1 MSSTDRQNRLL
12 VAEDWK
18 RIYQSFRNADFQ
30 SYDFENLRRVMI
42 SYIRENYPEDF
53 NDYIESSEYLA
64 LVDLIAFLGQ
74 SIAFR
79 VDLNA
84 RENFLELA
92 ERRDS
97 VLRLARLLSYNAK
110 RNQAANGFLKFTSV
124 QTTETIIDSNN
135 RNLSGATVTWNDATN
150 ANWYEQFIKV
160 INATLDPTRQFGKAD
175 VKDTIFGVPTE
186 QYRFK
191 GISSAIP
198 VFSFTKTVDGRNMPF
213 EITSTIIDT
222 TNQIIKEEAPAQGVK
237 PAFIYKDDGRGPGS
251 SNNGFFMHFR
261 QGQMNTGTFTLD
273 QPGSNEIIDIDALNI
288 NDTDLWLYRLDKNGQ
303 ESEYWQPV
311 SSFKGNNSVYNSL
324 AKNIKNI
331 YSVIT
336 RVGDRVSLN
345 FSDGVFGTL
354 PLGTFR
360 VYYRNSNGFSY
371 SINPKD
377 IRSISIDISYLS
389 NSGQV
394 ELLTVNMS
402 LTSAV
407 VNASAAENNESIK
420 SNAPANYYTQ
430 NRMITGE
437 DYNIS
442 PLTVNQQLLKIK
454 SVNRSSSGISR
465 YFDLLDPTG
474 KYSKTNLF
482 ADDGVVYKELY
493 NNSFRF
499 SYVTKTD
506 IEYIIY
512 NQIFEIIGNDNLK
525 NYFYS
530 NYEIDT
536 SVTVNAA
543 WFLVTTDTNQVT
555 GYFGDSNDGTLF
567 KTGQFTS
574 TDLKFIETGA
584 LVKLQAPIN
593 KYFDK
598 LANNKIENIPSSGII
613 PPNGTN
619 ILWSKIVSVTG
630 DGTANNTGILST
642 GFGPIILND
651 IIPTSAI
658 ISKIIPKY
666 KKIID
671 PSTIT
676 TMIDLVFDNKGFGLR
691 YDKITRTWK
700 IVFEANLNTI
710 DSFNLG
716 KSGDKSNQQLD
727 SSWLILFTP
736 EDEIFSVT
744 SRLIRYVFESDQQ
757 VRFYYDSSD
766 KIYDTRS
773 NTIVKDS
780 IKVLSI
786 NTQPNSS
793 APFTFD
799 KNWSVLKEYH
809 GLDGYI
815 DTKKIEITFPDTD
828 EDSVVDNPE
837 IFNEIV
843 DLTNNNLQKKYIIQ
857 EKYNIGERQEDYR
870 YVSNRDEKVKIL
882 ANQSLVGSLFSIAE
896 GQHFY
901 FEDIDVVKKLDKV
914 ASTLIPS
921 LTYKVFL
928 GRDDIKFQYVHNADY
943 ESRIDPGI
951 TNIIDIFVLTREY
964 DTQYRQYI
972 GGVIEDE
979 PQPPSSD
986 SLYNDLNPT
995 LKKIK
1000 AISDEIIY
1008 HPVKYKVLFGTLAT
1022 IDLQATFKVVKNPD
1036 QVISDNDV
1044 RTRILVS
1051 IEQFFAIENW
1061 DFGNTF
1067 YFSELSTYVLSQLA
1081 PFIVSFVIVPKADNL
1096 YFGSLFEISCEKDE
1110 IFVSSATVDDIEII
1124 TSITSSKIKS
1134 NGAITITEKIA
1145 NKNQISS
1152 SSSSSGGSSS
1162 DGGY

>member
-18 RIYQSFRNADFQ
+18 RVYQSFKNADFQ

-42 SYIRENYPEDF
+42 SYIRENYPEDY

-64 LVDLIAFLGQ
+64 LIDLIAFLGQ

-84 RENFLELA
+84 RDNFLELA
-92 ERRDS
+92 ERRES

-110 RNQAANGFLKFTSV
+110 RNQAGNGFLKFTSV
-124 QTTETIIDSNN
+124 STTEAIIDSNN
-135 RNLSGATVTWNDATN
+135 RNLSGSTVTWNDATN

-160 INATLDPTRQFGKAD
+160 INAALDTNRQFGKPDA
-175 VKDTIFGVPTE
+175 KATIFGVPTE
-186 QYRFK
+186 QYRLK
-191 GISSAIP
+191 SINTDVP
-198 VFSFTKTVDGRNMPF
+198 VFGFTKAVDGRNMPF
-213 EITSTIIDT
+213 EITSTVIDT
-222 TNQIIKEEAPAQGVK
+222 TNETIKEEAPAQGVK

-261 QGQMNTGTFTLD
+261 QGQLNTGTFTLD
-273 QPGSNEIIDIDALNI
+273 QPGSNEVIDIDAVNI
-288 NDTDLWLYRLDKNGQ
+288 NDTDVWLYRLDKNNR
-303 ESEYWQPV
+303 EAEYWQSV
-311 SSFKGNNSVYNSL
+311 SNFKGNNTIYNSL
-324 AKNIKNI
+324 EKNIKNI

-360 VYYRNSNGFSY
+360 VYYRNSNGYSY

-377 IRSISIDISYLS
+377 IRSVSIDISYIS
-389 NSGQV
+389 NAGQV
-394 ELLTVNMS
+394 EILTINMS
-402 LTSAV
+402 LPSTV
-407 VNASAAENNESIK
+407 VNASASENNESIK
-420 SNAPANYYTQ
+420 NNAPANYYTQ

-442 PLTVNQQLLKIK
+442 PLSVNQQLLKIK
-454 SVNRSSSGISR
+454 AVNRSSSGISR
-465 YFDLLDPTG
+465 YFDLIDPTG

-482 ADDGVVYKELY
+482 SDDGALYKELY
-493 NNSFRF
+493 NDSFRF

-506 IEYIIY
+506 IEYVIY
-512 NQIFEIIGNDNLK
+512 NQIFEIIKNDNLK
-525 NYFYS
+525 NYFYA

-536 SVTVNAA
+536 AVTINAA
-543 WFLVTTDTNQVT
+543 WNSTTVDTNQST
-555 GYFGDSNDGTLF
+555 GSFKDGLQTL
-567 KTGQFTS
+567 KVGQFTS
-574 TDLKFIETGA
+574 TDLTYIEPGA
-584 LVKLQAPIN
+584 LIKFRATPGQ
-593 KYFDK
+593 YFDK
-598 LANNKIENIPSSGII
+598 SNNNKLTPIPSTGL
-613 PPNGTN
+613 PANGTT
-619 ILWSKIVSVTG
+619 ILWTKIISVTG
-630 DGTANNTGILST
+630 DGTANNTGILAT

-651 IIPTSAI
+651 IIPSQATVI
-658 ISKIIPKY
+658 KIIPKY
-666 KKIID
+666 KSVID
-671 PSTIT
+671 SSTIT
-676 TMIDLVFDNKGFGLR
+676 TMIDLVFDSKPFGLR
-691 YDKITRTWK
+691 YDKTTRTWK
-700 IVFEANLNTI
+700 IIFEANLNTV
-710 DSFNLG
+710 DSFSLG

-736 EDEIFSVT
+736 DDEFYTVT
-744 SRLIRYVFESDQQ
+744 SRLMRYVFESDQQ

-766 KIYDTRS
+766 KIYDTRT
-773 NTIVKDS
+773 NTVAKDS

-786 NTQPNSS
+786 NTQPSLTT
-793 APFTFD
+793 PFTFD
-799 KNWSVLKEYH
+799 KNWAVLKEYS
-809 GLDGYI
+809 GLDGYV
-815 DTKKIEITFPDTD
+815 DTKKIEITFPDSD

-843 DLTNNNLQKKYIIQ
+843 DYTNVVNPYIIQ
-857 EKYNIGERQEDYR
+857 EKYLIGDRQEDYR
-870 YVSNRDEKVKIL
+870 YVSNSDDKVKIL
-882 ANQSLVGSLFSIAE
+882 SSEAAVGSLNQYAE

-901 FEDIDVVKKLDKV
+901 FQNTDVVKKLDKV

-921 LTYKVFL
+921 LSYKVFI
-928 GRDDIKFQYVHNADY
+928 GRDNIKFQYIHNADY

-964 DTQYRQYI
+964 DTYYRQYVKGI
-972 GGVIEDE
+972 IEDK
-979 PQPPSSD
+979 PLPPSSD
-986 SLYNDLNPT
+986 SLFNDLHPS
-995 LKKIK
+995 LRKIK

-1044 RTRILVS
+1044 KTRILVA
-1051 IEQFFAIENW
+1051 IDQFFAIENW

-1110 IFVSSATVDDIEII
+1110 IFVSGATVDDIEII
-1124 TSITSSKIKS
+1124 TSITASKIKS
-1134 NGAITITEKIA
+1134 NGAITATEKIA
-1145 NKNQISS
+1145 NKNQVSS
-1152 SSSSSGGSSS
+1152 SSSVGGSSVGSGGS
-1162 DGGY
+1162 Y

>member
-18 RIYQSFRNADFQ
+18 RIYQSFKNADFQ

-84 RENFLELA
+84 RDNFLELA
-92 ERRDS
+92 ERRES

-110 RNQAANGFLKFTSV
+110 RNQAGNGFLKFTSV
-124 QTTETIIDSNN
+124 KTTEAIIDSNN
-135 RNLSGATVTWNDATN
+135 RNLSGSTVTWNDATN

-160 INATLDPTRQFGKAD
+160 INSALDTNRQFGKPDTKA
-175 VKDTIFGVPTE
+175 TIFGVPTE
-186 QYRFK
+186 QYRLK
-191 GISSAIP
+191 SINTDVP
-198 VFSFTKTVDGRNMPF
+198 VFGFSKAVDGRNMPF

-222 TNQIIKEEAPAQGVK
+222 TNEVIKEEAPAQGVK

-251 SNNGFFMHFR
+251 ANSGFFMHFR
-261 QGQMNTGTFTLD
+261 QGQLNTGTFTLD
-273 QPGSNEIIDIDALNI
+273 QPGSNEVIDIDAVNI
-288 NDTDLWLYRLDKNGQ
+288 NDTDVWLYRLDKNNR
-303 ESEYWQPV
+303 EAEYWQPI
-311 SSFKGNNSVYNSL
+311 SSFKGNNTVYNSL
-324 AKNIKNI
+324 EKNIKNI

-377 IRSISIDISYLS
+377 VRSVSIDISYVS

-394 ELLTVNMS
+394 EILTINMS
-402 LTSAV
+402 LTAMV
-407 VNASAAENNESIK
+407 VNAAAAETNESIK

-442 PLTVNQQLLKIK
+442 PLAVNQQLLKIK
-454 SVNRSSSGISR
+454 AVNRSSSGISR
-465 YFDLLDPTG
+465 YFDLIDPTG

-482 ADDGVVYKELY
+482 SDDGAVYKELY
-493 NNSFRF
+493 NDSFRF

-506 IEYIIY
+506 IESVIY
-512 NQIFEIIGNDNLK
+512 NQVFEIIKNDNLK
-525 NYFYS
+525 NYFYA

-536 SVTVNAA
+536 SVTINAG
-543 WFLVTTDTNQVT
+543 WYPVTVDTNQTT
-555 GYFGDSNDGTLF
+555 GYFGDTVDGTVF
-567 KTGQFTS
+567 KTGQYTA
-574 TDLKFIETGA
+574 TDLTYIEAGA
-584 LVKLQAPIN
+584 LIKFTAPVGR
-593 KYFDK
+593 YFDK
-598 LANNKIENIPSSGII
+598 SKNNKLEYGSATASNSA
-613 PPNGTN
+613 TV
-619 ILWSKIVSVTG
+619 LWTKIVSVTG
-630 DGTANNTGILST
+630 DGTANNTGIMAT

-651 IIPTSAI
+651 IIPQGAI
-658 ISKIIPKY
+658 VSKIIPKY
-666 KKIID
+666 KSIID

-676 TMIDLVFDNKGFGLR
+676 TMIDLVFDNKPFGLR
-691 YDKITRTWK
+691 YDKTTRTWK
-700 IVFEANLNTI
+700 IIFESNLNTVN
-710 DSFNLG
+710 SFNLG

-727 SSWLILFTP
+727 ASWLILFTP
-736 EDEIFSVT
+736 DDEFYTVA
-744 SRLIRYVFESDQQ
+744 SRLIRYVFESDTQ

-766 KIYDTRS
+766 KIYDTRT
-773 NTIVKDS
+773 NTVAKDA

-786 NTQPNSS
+786 NTKPSQTT
-793 APFTFD
+793 PFTFD
-799 KNWSVLKEYH
+799 RNWAVLKEYN
-809 GLDGYI
+809 GLDGYV
-815 DTKKIEITFPDTD
+815 DTKKIEITFPDSD

-837 IFNEIV
+837 IFNDIIDTAV
-843 DLTNNNLQKKYIIQ
+843 LTSSKYIIQ
-857 EKYNIGERQEDYR
+857 EKYNIGDRQEDYR
-870 YVSNRDEKVKIL
+870 YVSNSDSKVIIL
-882 ANQSLVGSLFSIAE
+882 SSEILVGGLSQYTE

-901 FEDIDVVKKLDKV
+901 FQDTDVVKKLDSI

-921 LTYKVFL
+921 LTYKVFI
-928 GRDDIKFQYVHNADY
+928 GRDNLKFQYIHNADY

-964 DTQYRQYI
+964 DTYYRQYVS
-972 GGVIEDE
+972 GVIETA
-979 PQPPSSD
+979 PLPPSSD
-986 SLYNDLNPT
+986 SLYNDLHPT
-995 LKKIK
+995 LRKIK

-1044 RTRILVS
+1044 KTRILVA

-1110 IFVSSATVDDIEII
+1110 IFVSGATVDDIEII
-1124 TSITSSKIKS
+1124 TSITGSKIKS
-1134 NGAITITEKIA
+1134 NGAITTTEKIA

-1152 SSSSSGGSSS
+1152 S
-1162 DGGY
+1162 

>member
-18 RIYQSFRNADFQ
+18 RVYQSFKNADFQ

-42 SYIRENYPEDF
+42 SYIRENYPEDY

-84 RENFLELA
+84 RDNFLELA
-92 ERRDS
+92 ERRES

-110 RNQAANGFLKFTSV
+110 RNQAGNGFLKFTSV
-124 QTTETIIDSNN
+124 STTEAIIDSNN
-135 RNLSGATVTWNDATN
+135 RNLSGSTVTWNDATN

-160 INATLDPTRQFGKAD
+160 INAALEPNRQFGKP
-175 VKDTIFGVPTE
+175 DTKAIIFGVPTE
-186 QYRFK
+186 QYRLK
-191 GISSAIP
+191 SINTDVP
-198 VFSFTKTVDGRNMPF
+198 VFGFTKAVDGRNMPF

-222 TNQIIKEEAPAQGVK
+222 TNEVIKEEAPAQGVK

-251 SNNGFFMHFR
+251 SSNGFFMHFR
-261 QGQMNTGTFTLD
+261 QGQLNTGTFTLD
-273 QPGSNEIIDIDALNI
+273 QPGSNEVIDIDAVNI
-288 NDTDLWLYRLDKNGQ
+288 NDTDVWLYRLDKNGR
-303 ESEYWQPV
+303 EAEYWQPV
-311 SSFKGNNSVYNSL
+311 SGFKGNNTVYNSL
-324 AKNIKNI
+324 EKNIKNI

-360 VYYRNSNGFSY
+360 VYYRNSNGYSY

-377 IRSISIDISYLS
+377 IRSIAIDISYLS

-394 ELLTVNMS
+394 EILTINMS
-402 LTSAV
+402 LNSTV
-407 VNASAAENNESIK
+407 VNASATETNESIK
-420 SNAPANYYTQ
+420 NNAPANYYTQ

-454 SVNRSSSGISR
+454 AVNRSSSGISR
-465 YFDLLDPTG
+465 YFDLIDPTG

-482 ADDGVVYKELY
+482 ADDGAVYKELY
-493 NNSFRF
+493 NDSFRF

-506 IEYIIY
+506 IEYVVY
-512 NQIFEIIGNDNLK
+512 NQVFEIIKNDNLK

-536 SVTVNAA
+536 SVTINAA
-543 WFLVTTDTNQVT
+543 WYPQTVDTNQTT
-555 GYFGDSNDGTLF
+555 GYFNDQGIIL
-567 KTGQFTS
+567 KTGQFTA
-574 TDLKFIETGA
+574 TDLTYIEAGA
-584 LVKLQAPIN
+584 LVKFQAPTGQ
-593 KYFDK
+593 YFDK
-598 LANNKIENIPSSGII
+598 SNNNKLETGLATSS
-613 PPNGTN
+613 NSTTV
-619 ILWSKIVSVTG
+619 LWTKIVSVTG
-630 DGTANNTGILST
+630 DGTANNTGLLAT
-642 GFGPIILND
+642 GFGPIVLND
-651 IIPTSAI
+651 IIPLGAKV
-658 ISKIIPKY
+658 SKIIPKY
-666 KKIID
+666 KSVID
-671 PSTIT
+671 SSTIT
-676 TMIDLVFDNKGFGLR
+676 TMIDLVFDNKPFGLR

-700 IVFEANLNTI
+700 IIFEANLNTV
-710 DSFNLG
+710 DGFNLG

-727 SSWLILFTP
+727 ASWLILFTP
-736 EDEIFSVT
+736 DNEFYTVA
-744 SRLIRYVFESDQQ
+744 SRLMRYVFESDQQ

-766 KIYDTRS
+766 KIYDTRT
-773 NTIVKDS
+773 NTIAKDS

-786 NTQPNSS
+786 NTKPSQTV
-793 APFTFD
+793 PFTFD
-799 KNWSVLKEYH
+799 RNWAVLKEYN
-809 GLDGYI
+809 GLDGYV
-815 DTKKIEITFPDTD
+815 DTKKIEITFTDSD

-837 IFNEIV
+837 IFNDIV
-843 DLTNNNLQKKYIIQ
+843 APSATTYIIQ
-857 EKYNIGERQEDYR
+857 EKYNIGDRQEDYR
-870 YVSNRDEKVKIL
+870 YVSNSDNKVIIL
-882 ANQSLVGSLFSIAE
+882 SSETAVGSLSAYSE

-901 FEDIDVVKKLDKV
+901 FLDTEVVKKLDSI
-914 ASTLIPS
+914 ASMLIPS
-921 LTYKVFL
+921 LTYKVFV
-928 GRDDIKFQYVHNADY
+928 GRDNLKFQYIHNADY

-964 DTQYRQYI
+964 DTYYRQYI
-972 GGVIEDE
+972 SGVIENE
-979 PQPPSSD
+979 PLPPSSD
-986 SLYNDLNPT
+986 SLYNDLHPT
-995 LKKIK
+995 LRKIK

-1008 HPVKYKVLFGTLAT
+1008 HPVKYKVLFGSLSN
-1022 IDLQATFKVVKNPD
+1022 INLQATFKVVKNLD

-1044 RTRILVS
+1044 KTRILVA

-1110 IFVSSATVDDIEII
+1110 IFVSGATVDDIEII
-1124 TSITSSKIKS
+1124 TSITASKIKS
-1134 NGAITITEKIA
+1134 NGAITTTEKIA
-1145 NKNQISS
+1145 NKNQVSS
-1152 SSSSSGGSSS
+1152 S
-1162 DGGY
+1162 